1 MPTNLENS
9 VMATGLEKVTFH
21 FNAKE
26 GAMPKTVQTTIAL
39 IFHASKVMLKIL
51 QVRLQQYMN
60 RELSDVRAQLEKAEV
75 ITNFSRKKP
84 LDQSG
89 NNAQLCRCLVV
100 IQCCKGPYCKGT
112 WYVRSMNQ
120 VNCTWSSRR
129 WQEST
134 STS

>member
-60 RELSDVRAQLEKAEV
+60 RELSDVLAQLEKAEEPE
-75 ITNFSRKKP
+75 IKLPTFTGS
-84 LDQSG
+84 
-89 NNAQLCRCLVV
+89 
-100 IQCCKGPYCKGT
+100 
-112 WYVRSMNQ
+112 
-120 VNCTWSSRR
+120 
-129 WQEST
+129 
-134 STS
+134 

>member
-51 QVRLQQYMN
+51 QARLQQYVK
-60 RELSDVRAQLEKAEV
+60 SLEKAEEPV
-75 ITNFSRKKP
+75 IK
-84 LDQSG
+84 L
-89 NNAQLCRCLVV
+89 
-100 IQCCKGPYCKGT
+100 
-112 WYVRSMNQ
+112 
-120 VNCTWSSRR
+120 
-129 WQEST
+129 ST
-134 STS
+134 SIRS